1 MEKKL
6 IIQIISILAIIIISN
21 ASMFEVNEKEQVIIT
36 QFGEP
41 IGDAITTP
49 GIHFKMPFIQK
60 TNFFDK
66 QFLEWNGDPNEITTK
81 DKTYIFI
88 DTYARWRIVDPL
100 LFFTKLQNIRR
111 AQSRLDD
118 ILDGETRNSVAK
130 NSLAEIV
137 RSTNRTFA
145 YNEDSQEQ
153 ILQDSI
159 QSGRSKIMDEVI
171 QIVNTKTME
180 MGIEILD
187 VRIKRLKY
195 RDDVLRTVYNRMI
208 SERTKISD
216 RFLSEGQGQAEEIL
230 GNKGFELQKI
240 RSEANRQAEE
250 IKGKGDATA
259 TAVYAR
265 AYDRNSETREFYR
278 FLKTLETYEKT
289 LSEKDILILSTKS
302 DIFKYLE
309 RQAGG
314 R

>member
-6 IIQIISILAIIIISN
+6 IIRIILVLVIIIVSN
-21 ASMFEVNEKEQVIIT
+21 SALFEVNEKEQVIIT

-41 IGDAITTP
+41 IGEAITTP
-49 GIHFKMPFIQK
+49 GIHFKIPFIQK
-60 TNFFDK
+60 ANFFDK

-100 LFFTKLQNIRR
+100 LFFTKLQNVRR

-159 QSGRSKIMDEVI
+159 QTGRSKIMEEVI
-171 QIVNTKTME
+171 KIVNAKTME

-230 GNKGFELQKI
+230 GNKEFELRKI
-240 RSEANRQAEE
+240 RSEANREAEE
-250 IKGKGDATA
+250 IQGEGDATA
-259 TAVYAR
+259 TAIYAR
-265 AYDRNSETREFYR
+265 AYNKNPETRELYR

-309 RQAGG
+309 RQ
-314 R
+314 